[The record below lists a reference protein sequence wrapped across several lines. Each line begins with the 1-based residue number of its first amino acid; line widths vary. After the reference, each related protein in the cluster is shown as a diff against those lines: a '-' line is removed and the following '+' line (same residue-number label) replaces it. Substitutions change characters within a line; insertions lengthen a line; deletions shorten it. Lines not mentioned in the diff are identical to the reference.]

1 MSISGAKTAIVLAVS
16 VVIGIAAIS
25 LGLGMLDVSTDTGS
39 SDVLSPAESQD
50 TETPQPAKID
60 KSRFKMA
67 PELVG
72 IADYIN
78 TSPEELQPCCIVSGQ
93 RAYTIRTNMSRYR
106 TILPC
111 LPSPFAALQVMY

>member
-25 LGLGMLDVSTDTGS
+25 FGLGMLDVSTDTGS

-67 PELVG
+67 PELDGNAIIQNISEVWSYQYAQRQYVNC
-72 IADYIN
+72 IICVCNLYIKC
-78 TSPEELQPCCIVSGQ
+78 S
-93 RAYTIRTNMSRYR
+93 
-106 TILPC
+106 
-111 LPSPFAALQVMY
+111 

>member
-1 MSISGAKTAIVLAVS
+1 MTISGAKTAIVLAVS

-50 TETPQPAKID
+50 AEQTPQPAKID
-60 KSRFKMA
+60 KSRFKIA

-78 TSPEELQPCCIVSGQ
+78 CTSPLHKEYANKQL
-93 RAYTIRTNMSRYR
+93 
-106 TILPC
+106 
-111 LPSPFAALQVMY
+111 

>member
-1 MSISGAKTAIVLAVS
+1 MIWCFSDEHLSAKTAIVLAVS

-78 TSPEELQPCCIVSGQ
+78 TSPEELQKAIQ
-93 RAYTIRTNMSRYR
+93 RRICRYLVQYYLVFHR
-106 TILPC
+106 L
-111 LPSPFAALQVMY
+111 LQLFR